1 MAIAITVPRLDWSM
15 EEGTFV
21 EWRKRDGDPIKPG
34 DFIYVLE
41 SEKATQEIEALDA
54 GILRIP
60 PDGPKAGEVVK
71 VGQVIAYLAAEG
83 ETGVWSAASTMS
95 ERESA
100 GALERGSAE
109 RAPALQRSRA
119 PLPAALQTIPQA
131 GPAVRR
137 LARSLAVD
145 MGQVAGSGPGGRI
158 TEDDVRRHIEKA
170 PATPKRQAISPR
182 ARRVARE
189 LGLDWSGIKGSGA
202 NGRIRERDIQAAT
215 AGSKAKLIPHTNIR
229 RTIAAR
235 MLAGHAQTAPVTL
248 TTKADAT
255 NLVNIRT
262 QFKTA
267 ASAGDIVP
275 AYTDLIVKL
284 AAVALKQHPL
294 LQAQWREEGL
304 FVPQKIDIAIAV
316 DTEAGLL
323 VPVVRAVDTLT
334 LRQIACQTHDLIDK
348 ARAGTLSAEEMRDA
362 TFTITNLGSFG
373 IDAFTPIL
381 NPPQCAVLGIGRIA
395 REPAVVEDQIVP
407 RDMVTLSMTFD
418 HRIVDGAPTARFL
431 ATLRGCL
438 EQPAA
443 WLM

>member
-21 EWRKRDGDPIKPG
+21 EWRKHDGDTIRPG

-41 SEKATQEIEALDA
+41 SEKAAQEIEALDA

-60 PDGPKAGEVVK
+60 PDGPKPGEVVK
-71 VGQVIAYLAAEG
+71 VGQVIGFLAAAG
-83 ETGVWSAASTMS
+83 ESVAALDVGSRSVPAAASKATD
-95 ERESA
+95 
-100 GALERGSAE
+100 
-109 RAPALQRSRA
+109 
-119 PLPAALQTIPQA
+119 AALQKATPVA

-145 MGQVAGSGPGGRI
+145 ITNVVGTGPGGRI
-158 TEDDVRRHIEKA
+158 LESDIRQQIAATS
-170 PATPKRQAISPR
+170 PATKHRHSISPR

-189 LGLDWSGIKGSGA
+189 LGIDWSSIQGGGG
-202 NGRIRERDIQAAT
+202 NGRIRERDIRAAQGAA
-215 AGSKAKLIPHTNIR
+215 AGQLLPHTQMR

-235 MLAGHAQTAPVTL
+235 MVAGHAQGAPVTL

-255 NLVNIRT
+255 NLVNIRK
-262 QFKTA
+262 QFKMA
-267 ASAGDIVP
+267 ATAGDIVP
-275 AYTDLIVKL
+275 TYTDLIVKL
-284 AAVALKQHPL
+284 TAVALKKHPL
-294 LQAQWREEGL
+294 LQAQWRDTGL
-304 FVPQKIDIAIAV
+304 FVPHKIDIAIAV

-323 VPVVRAVDTLT
+323 VPVMRTADALP
-334 LRQIACQTHDLIDK
+334 LRQIAAQSHDLATR
-348 ARAGTLSAEEMRDA
+348 ARAGTLTAEQMRDA
-362 TFTITNLGSFG
+362 TFTITNLGGFG

-381 NPPQCAVLGIGRIA
+381 NPPQCAVLGVGRIM

-407 RDMVTLSMTFD
+407 RDMATLSLTFD
-418 HRIVDGAPTARFL
+418 HRIVDGAPAARFL
-431 ATLRGCL
+431 ATLRECL